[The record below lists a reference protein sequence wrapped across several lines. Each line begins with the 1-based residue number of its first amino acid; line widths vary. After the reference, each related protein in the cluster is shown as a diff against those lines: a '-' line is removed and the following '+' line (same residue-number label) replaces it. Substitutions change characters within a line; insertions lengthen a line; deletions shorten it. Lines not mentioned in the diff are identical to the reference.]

1 MTSTTLEEMAT
12 AISADVKIVSEL
24 LRKRGEA
31 LPSFSEESAVVI
43 ESDESEDDKTATLLQ
58 ARNRLINAAND
69 LLQLARGPVDH
80 IVSLAYGVC
89 RPAEIH
95 IFTTTTITRSHD
107 NHSNLSL
114 GHRYSQLGC
123 CYPL

>member
-1 MTSTTLEEMAT
+1 MASSTLEEVAA
-12 AISADVKIVSEL
+12 AISADVKIVSDL
-24 LRKRGEA
+24 LRERGEA
-31 LPSFSEESAVVI
+31 PPTFSEEGAVVI
-43 ESDESEDDKTATLLQ
+43 ELDESEDDKTATLLQ

-80 IVSLAYGVC
+80 VASLGYGVC

-95 IFTTTTITRSHD
+95 IFTTTTMMRRHD

-114 GHRYSQLGC
+114 GHRYS
-123 CYPL
+123 